1 MADALVRIGQVA
13 YSSCVR
19 WLTERLE
26 LRGEERD
33 MKAPHIL
40 ALLSEENLDRL
51 VGAVRA
57 RRFVRGEVVFHQGD
71 LAESMHLI
79 VRGRF
84 AVRASTALG
93 DTATLAILGRGDVF
107 GEIELLRRDHRRT
120 VTVASL
126 DASQTLSIGPEEL
139 ARLQREQPEAIDEL
153 FAVVADDVARYANHL
168 VEALYESA
176 EVRVLRRLLEVVG
189 LYSDH
194 EILLTQS
201 ELARLAGTSRT
212 TVNKVLREEA
222 RRGTVRLGRARIKIV
237 DLRQLES
244 RAVSLAASG

>member
-1 MADALVRIGQVA
+1 M
-13 YSSCVR
+13 
-19 WLTERLE
+19 
-26 LRGEERD
+26 

-40 ALLSEENLDRL
+40 ALLSEENLDHL
-51 VGAVRA
+51 VGAVRV
-57 RRFVRGEVVFHQGD
+57 RRFARGEVVFHQGN

-84 AVRASTALG
+84 AVRASTPLG
-93 DTATLAILGRGDVF
+93 DTATLAILGYGDVF
-107 GEIELLRRDHRRT
+107 GEIELLRHDHHRT

-139 ARLQREQPEAIDEL
+139 ARLQREQPVAIDEL
-153 FAVVADDVARYANHL
+153 FAVVADDVARYTNHL

-176 EVRVLRRLLEVVG
+176 EVRVLRRLLEVAS

-237 DLRQLES
+237 DLTLLES
-244 RAVSLAASG
+244 RADSLAASR

>member
-1 MADALVRIGQVA
+1 
-13 YSSCVR
+13 
-19 WLTERLE
+19 
-26 LRGEERD
+26 

-51 VGAVRA
+51 VGAVRVRQFA
-57 RRFVRGEVVFHQGD
+57 RGEVVFHQGD

-93 DTATLAILGRGDVF
+93 DTATLAILGDGDVF
-107 GEIELLRRDHRRT
+107 GEIELLRHDHRRT

-139 ARLQREQPEAIDEL
+139 ARLQREQPGAVDEL
-153 FAVVADDVARYANHL
+153 LAVVADDVARYANHL
-168 VEALYESA
+168 LEALYESA
-176 EVRVLRRLLEVVG
+176 EVRVLRRLLEVAS

-222 RRGTVRLGRARIKIV
+222 RRGTLRLGRARIEIV
-237 DLRQLES
+237 DLTKLES
-244 RAVSLAASG
+244 RAVDLAASS